1 MTQPLA
7 GLPPQPHPG
16 DALVAG
22 CRLLRMVGSGGEG
35 EVWDAVGPEG
45 ERCALKLIRPVA
57 LLAPHEAAR
66 RGQWLVR
73 IAHPSLVR
81 VRRGGLINRGDYA
94 GWGYVAMD
102 FVDGESLADAPVMPD
117 AARQLWGVAEA
128 LDLLHAGRWSDGV
141 PLVHRDVKPANLVAS
156 AHGLVLVDPST
167 LRGTDS
173 TELTRVGTPAYA
185 APEVYSGRFGPP
197 ADVYALAATA
207 AALLTGERGEGL
219 LAVLS
224 DPWNAGLPEGVCLG
238 LALDPTQRPR
248 SCRTV
253 LDPRTRLPQPE
264 SPPPAAQRTRLSL
277 VAAWWLL
284 ALVTVPPL
292 AAWGL
297 GLGDAR
303 MRLAIA
309 AAAFAGQ
316 LVVQVLTGRPW
327 LGLLAPP
334 AAWAALLGERVRG
347 RPARRMWARTA
358 LTGILVGGTFA
369 ALAVVLGA
377 ADAVVPQVPGVPGAA
392 AGQAAAIGA
401 AALAAT
407 VVVMLG
413 AITGAGPGLIP
424 RLLVLPAWAAGAVLH
439 LAGAGFMALA
449 RAAGLGAGNH
459 RLARGTLGSLL
470 ETFRGPGPDGH
481 A

>member
-7 GLPPQPHPG
+7 AEPG
-16 DALVAG
+16 TAGAGQALVAG
-22 CRLLRMVGSGGEG
+22 CRLLRKVGSGGEG
-35 EVWDAVGPEG
+35 EVWEAVGPEG
-45 ERCALKLIRPVA
+45 ERCALKLIRPGA
-57 LLAPHEAAR
+57 LLPAHEAAR
-66 RGQWLVR
+66 RGRWLVR

-94 GWGYVAMD
+94 GWGFVAMD
-102 FVDGESLADAPVMPD
+102 FIEGESLAGADAMPD
-117 AARQLWGVAEA
+117 AARQLWGVAEG

-141 PLVHRDVKPANLVAS
+141 PLVHRDVKPANIVAS

-173 TELTRVGTPAYA
+173 TEMTRVGTPAYA

-224 DPWNAGLPEGVCLG
+224 DPWNAGLPDGVCLG
-238 LALDPTQRPR
+238 LALDPAQRPR
-248 SCRTV
+248 ACRTV

-264 SPPPAAQRTRLSL
+264 SPPPTAQRTRLSL

-292 AAWGL
+292 AAWGWS
-297 GLGDAR
+297 LGDAR
-303 MRLAIA
+303 LRLVIS
-309 AAAFAGQ
+309 AAAFAGH
-316 LVVQVLTGRPW
+316 LVVQALTGRPW

-358 LTGILVGGTFA
+358 LTGILAGGT
-369 ALAVVLGA
+369 L
-377 ADAVVPQVPGVPGAA
+377 
-392 AGQAAAIGA
+392 AAIAVLLGPED
-401 AALAAT
+401 AT
-407 VVVMLG
+407 V
-413 AITGAGPGLIP
+413 
-424 RLLVLPAWAAGAVLH
+424 
-439 LAGAGFMALA
+439 
-449 RAAGLGAGNH
+449 RAC
-459 RLARGTLGSLL
+459 
-470 ETFRGPGPDGH
+470 PGPRS
-481 A
+481 ARPRRSVPPRWQRPSS